1 MVFLNIL
8 NLVNFREMKL
18 WVELFFHV
26 LYVFLA
32 GKLLGKYITN
42 FGLRSSLLLFKT
54 LFVNGG
60 IYGQRNAF
68 AGMVLGTL

>member
-18 WVELFFHV
+18 WIELVFHV

-32 GKLLGKYITN
+32 GKLLGKYVIN